1 MRDELTCW
9 EVVLEFTGKQAA
21 LAIIGQADT
30 DAPETHTNARLV
42 LERMR
47 HDYEETRE
55 WFATSPEEQEKRSPP
70 KVLLVSTAM
79 QDAREG
85 DLVMRDAVADHP
97 YSVWPRT
104 SEQISILFAGEL
116 QRKVSVIGF
125 TAWSLSRLSD
135 FDRQEFKRDVLARW
149 VDEVGATSLYPFTH
163 DKKSTIA
170 EVEATSN
177 IRNPEDGLK
186 EIQVQAET
194 VLIEIVE
201 HLEAQPGS
209 APAPGIA
216 ENTSN
221 VSLNGISTAQVAAI
235 FDGLPYTA
243 ENWPKRLSGTK
254 WLKPAQLALGAAGRA
269 ASLWCPAILAQQICG
284 RERGEQK
291 QKTLEALNRKFK
303 NTPALRPW
311 RPNWDEFYSMFT
323 ELDDCH

>member
-30 DAPETHTNARLV
+30 DATETHTNARLV

-55 WFATSPEEQEKRSPP
+55 WFVTPLEEQEKRSPP

-125 TAWSLSRLSD
+125 TAWSLSKLSD
-135 FDRQEFKRDVLARW
+135 FDRQTFSRDVLACW
-149 VDEVGATSLYPFTH
+149 LQKVDVTSLYPFTRC
-163 DKKSTIA
+163 
-170 EVEATSN
+170 EA
-177 IRNPEDGLK
+177 
-186 EIQVQAET
+186 
-194 VLIEIVE
+194 
-201 HLEAQPGS
+201 
-209 APAPGIA
+209 
-216 ENTSN
+216 
-221 VSLNGISTAQVAAI
+221 VAAEQRLA
-235 FDGLPYTA
+235 GLRA
-243 ENWPKRLSGTK
+243 ELAGLLGQLSGTSQEHPDATVGQPQPA
-254 WLKPAQLALGAAGRA
+254 LKPSSASAEQVESMPIAKRYRRIGWRETAVFDYVVSQYKTIMPAPFKKLLRALESGDESAPLRKV
-269 ASLWCPAILAQQICG
+269 
-284 RERGEQK
+284 RGGFVMTESGK
-291 QKTLEALNRKFK
+291 NLTEKTLETDFMHVRK
-303 NTPALRPW
+303 AASER
-311 RPNWDEFYSMFT
+311 
-323 ELDDCH
+323 